1 MATNYIQVPIHIAIN
16 TKFISRCRDNL
27 FECFC
32 QFMDLFSSKASLII
46 PFQIQPDRILQFSPV
61 QNFHDLLGFALYLC
75 NCHSIGILICPNRD
89 IVFPAFREVLLKVAI
104 YHVSRF
110 CNPQDCEPHAVISNC
125 FPVNFPLPGRYINS
139 SYFHVRLL
147 S

>member
-1 MATNYIQVPIHIAIN
+1 
-16 TKFISRCRDNL
+16 
-27 FECFC
+27 
-32 QFMDLFSSKASLII
+32 MDLFSSEASLII

-110 CNPQDCEPHAVISNC
+110 TIQKVLGSHWFGLYGTGRSAAAGSPHATGFTHECYLLYEIVIAC
-125 FPVNFPLPGRYINS
+125 PPGNHSRKQADGCWR
-139 SYFHVRLL
+139 FWVKAAW
-147 S
+147 